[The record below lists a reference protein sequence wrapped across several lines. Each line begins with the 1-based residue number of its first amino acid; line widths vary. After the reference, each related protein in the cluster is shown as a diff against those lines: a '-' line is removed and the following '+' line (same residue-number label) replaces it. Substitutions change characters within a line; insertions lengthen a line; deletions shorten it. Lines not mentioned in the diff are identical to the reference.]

1 MLYKLRYSEIGL
13 KSTRVRMQWE
23 NFLINDIKKACN
35 FYGIDAS
42 IKKIDGRIVIEGDK
56 FIEEILKE
64 VGGIRS
70 FSPVI
75 LTSVDLNEIVEKVRE
90 YSSFIKENE
99 SFALRVR
106 KAGEHE
112 YSSRDVAV
120 IAGEAVRNERKAKVN
135 LDEPEHEIFIE
146 IRHSHAFI
154 FKEIT
159 DGIGGLPY
167 GSQGKVI
174 SFVEDMQDIKA
185 AWLMVRRGCYVDFA
199 LSCSCEDEI
208 KEMMKWRRHT
218 IFYCNSIHEA
228 EKIALQNNAK
238 AIVTGKNEFIKLSLP
253 VFYPLLG
260 EEYVRN
266 DVMK

>member
-1 MLYKLRYSEIGL
+1 MLRYSEIGL

-23 NFLINDIKKACN
+23 NFLINDIRNACN
-35 FYGIDAS
+35 YYGIDCG
-42 IKKIDGRIVIEGDK
+42 IKKIDGRIVIEGNR

-75 LTSVDLNEIVEKVRE
+75 LTGVDLKEIVEEVKK

-106 KAGEHE
+106 KAGKHE

-120 IAGEAVRNERKAKVN
+120 IAGEEVRQKRKALVD
-135 LDEPEHEIFIE
+135 LDNPEHEIFIE
-146 IRHSHAFI
+146 IRHSHTFI
-154 FKEIT
+154 FKEII

-167 GSQGKVI
+167 ASQGKVLAFI
-174 SFVEDMQDIKA
+174 EDMEDIKA
-185 AWLMVRRGCYVDFA
+185 AWLMVRRGCHVDFA
-199 LSCSCEDEI
+199 LSCSCEEGI
-208 KEMMKWRRHT
+208 KEMMKWRKHA
-218 IFYCNSIHEA
+218 IFHCNSIYEA
-228 EKIALQNNAK
+228 EKIALQNEAK
-238 AIVTGKNEFIKLSLP
+238 AIVTGKENFIKLSIP

-260 EEYVRN
+260 EEYIRIN
-266 DVMK
+266 F